1 MGIGGSIFLLVL
13 GAILTFAV
21 KSSPDWIDLQITGVI
36 LMIAAAVGIIITL
49 SFWKSKKNAE
59 DQTSQ
64 EIRRTNAARREARRA
79 EPQAKQATPE
89 QRKPQQG

>member
-49 SFWKSKKNAE
+49 SFWKSKKSAE
-59 DQTSQ
+59 GQAAQ
-64 EIRRTNAARREARRA
+64 EIRRTNAARREARRGEA
-79 EPQAKQATPE
+79 SAKAAPE
-89 QRKPQQG
+89 QRRGEG

>member
-49 SFWKSKKNAE
+49 SFWKSKKSAE
-59 DQTSQ
+59 GQAAQD
-64 EIRRTNAARREARRA
+64 IRRTNAARREARRA
-79 EPQAKQATPE
+79 EPQQATPE